1 MRAHRIAQKEE
12 RLAIPPEQ
20 RQDHDLVVCY
30 EDGSMWNPESFSPRF
45 ASATKAVGFPTVH
58 FHVLRHTAISALIK
72 SGAHPKVVQEFAGH
86 HSSAFTMDRYGHVA
100 PSLQR
105 EAAERVNALY
115 AGLGVAAV

>member
-1 MRAHRIAQKEE
+1 M
-12 RLAIPPEQ
+12 
-20 RQDHDLVVCY
+20 VCY
-30 EDGSMWNPESFSPRF
+30 AGGSKWNPESFTPRF
-45 ASATKAVGFPTVH
+45 SSATKALGFAAVH
-58 FHVLRHTAISALIK
+58 YHVLRHTAISVLIK
-72 SGAHPKVVQEFAGH
+72 SGTHPKVVQEFAGH